1 MKEVVLETST
11 IMSDGTTGISASS
24 PHHTHSTAPT
34 MDKAFFRAAVLV
46 VVLAVSAVLTTGAGA
61 GSTPSPAGMGD
72 DTYGHW
78 LVLVHL
84 LAFAAWFGCSV
95 WVTLVAGIVMFKSLP
110 RHTFGRLQAKLFPA
124 YFWFSAVT
132 VSIAAMTAHLLGWDN
147 GTRTLMLILGAVL
160 WNLLYLEPKT
170 TAVMFKRQTVERR
183 LGTGHEVGALA
194 SRDDPK
200 IGGDAEWKELSRSF
214 GVLHGLSTV
223 SNLAALGVGCYW
235 LNICASQ
242 MAAAAAGTAHPK

>member
-1 MKEVVLETST
+1 MKVVETT
-11 IMSDGTTGISASS
+11 MSDETGTAS
-24 PHHTHSTAPT
+24 PPTHSTAPT

-46 VVLAVSAVLTTGAGA
+46 AVLAVSAVLTIRTG
-61 GSTPSPAGMGD
+61 SSPSPATRMGD
-72 DTYGHW
+72 DTTYRHW
-78 LVLVHL
+78 LVVVHL
-84 LAFAAWFGCSV
+84 LAFAGWFGCSV

-110 RHTFGRLQAKLFPA
+110 RRTFGRLQAKLFPA
-124 YFWFSAVT
+124 YFWFSTVT

-170 TAVMFKRQTVERR
+170 TAVMFQRQTVERR

-194 SRDDPK
+194 PRDDPK

-235 LNICASQ
+235 LNFCASQ